1 MRTRLAGIGHDARRG
16 RSITYELSFK
26 AYDLMLRALVKHL
39 TPSALRQN
47 LYRVLDEVLETG
59 EPVIIDRKGRRLKI
73 TLEAPRRL
81 EMLEP
86 HADYIVGDPDD
97 LVHIDW
103 SDQWRP

>member
-1 MRTRLAGIGHDARRG
+1 
-16 RSITYELSFK
+16 
-26 AYDLMLRALVKHL
+26 MLGAPVKHL

-73 TLEAPRRL
+73 MLEAPRRPEL
-81 EMLEP
+81 LEP

-97 LVHIDW
+97 LIHVDW